1 MALPSSNISV
11 AMVKAELGAAT
22 NDVGQLCIHANVNK
36 WSKRKPINHSSVVPL
51 TEAQFAALK
60 YGINIFELPSTVG
73 SSYNTRNWAYNKPT
87 SLSPKRLTDFCQYE
101 KLAPVPLIQNHGTG
115 EIVFAKF
122 VNVNTNIMFNIPRTP
137 TALQG
142 YCLNIENIA
151 TEGGDVIAGNYYLAA
166 DVYPRGATSGN
177 PLYTIYS
184 LNKIGYSEGVYNE
197 DARSIRLNE
206 PDIPSGNYEYH
217 LYMSTHN
224 ETVPTGETR
233 KNYPIHWTSAYPN
246 KINMSVKTLAEQ
258 FTINFVG
265 IMPAS
270 GSWPD
275 GTTSTKIGALQN
287 YGNGSSDDFGTLRN
301 FIARFMITNR
311 TGRTVY
317 IPRNQLRVNYNYK
330 NTWTDGVISNT
341 YGSVATGGD
350 IVLSSGAS
358 TYFNSGT
365 LRLFPINIPSESIDI
380 TVFPNFK
387 LYYFNE
393 KAQVGDPNQY
403 EPFYHNPA
411 EPAVSLRFIN

>member
-1 MALPSSNISV
+1 MALPTTGLSTRLVGTTLGISSR
-11 AMVKAELGAAT
+11 
-22 NDVGQLCIHANVNK
+22 DVGTLCTHTKVNR
-36 WSKRKPINHSSVVPL
+36 WSKWKPINHTSVTGL

-60 YGINIFELPSTVG
+60 YGINIFELSSTVG
-73 SSYNTRNWAYNKPT
+73 PTYNTRNWTYNKPT
-87 SLSPKRLTDFCQYE
+87 SLSPKRLGDFRLYE
-101 KLAPVPLIQNHGTG
+101 HTAPVPFLKKHGTG

-122 VNVNTNIMFNIPRTP
+122 VNVNTNIMFDIPRTP
-137 TALQG
+137 TALQD

-166 DVYPRGATSGN
+166 DIYPRGATSGS
-177 PLYTIYS
+177 PLLTLYS

-197 DARSIRLNE
+197 DDRSIRLSE
-206 PDIPSGNYEYH
+206 PSIPAGNYEYH
-217 LYMSTHN
+217 LYLSTHN
-224 ETVPTGETR
+224 ATVPAGEIR
-233 KNYPIHWTSAYPN
+233 RNYPIHWISAYPN
-246 KINMSVKTLAEQ
+246 KINMSVKALEEQ

-265 IMPAS
+265 IMPAT

-301 FIARFMITNR
+301 FVARFMITNR

-317 IPRNQLRVNYNYK
+317 IPRSQLRVNYNYK

-341 YGSVATGGD
+341 YGSVATGSD

-358 TYFNSGT
+358 AFFNSGT
-365 LRLFPINIPSESIDI
+365 LRLFPNNIPSQSVDI
-380 TVFPNFK
+380 GVSPNFK
-387 LYYFNE
+387 LYYFNN
-393 KAQVGDPNQY
+393 KAQVGYPNQY
-403 EPFYHNPA
+403 EPFYHNPI

>member
-51 TEAQFAALK
+51 TEAQFAALR

-101 KLAPVPLIQNHGTG
+101 KSAPVPLIQNHGTG

-184 LNKIGYSEGVYNE
+184 LNKIGYSEGGYNE

-224 ETVPTGETR
+224 ETVPTGKIR

-246 KINMSVKTLAEQ
+246 KINMSVKTLEEQ

-265 IMPAS
+265 IMPAT
-270 GSWPD
+270 GAWPD

-301 FIARFMITNR
+301 FIARFKITNS
-311 TGRTVY
+311 TGQTVY
-317 IPRNQLRVNYNYK
+317 IPRSSLRVNYNYQ
-330 NTWTDGVISNT
+330 NVWTDASPSNT

-350 IVLSSGAS
+350 IIISNGAS
-358 TYFNSGT
+358 VYFNSGT
-365 LRLFPINIPSESIDI
+365 LRLFPINIPSGSIDI

-393 KAQVGDPNQY
+393 KAQVDDPNRY

-411 EPAVSLRFIN
+411 EPAVSLRFTN

>member
-1 MALPSSNISV
+1 MALPNSNISV
-11 AMVKAELGAAT
+11 AMVKAELGAST

-51 TEAQFAALK
+51 TEAQFATLK
-60 YGINIFELPSTVG
+60 YGINIFELSSTVG
-73 SSYNTRNWAYNKPT
+73 PTYNTRNWTYNKPT

-101 KLAPVPLIQNHGTG
+101 HNAPVPLIQNHGTG

-122 VNVNTNIMFNIPRTP
+122 VNVNTNIMFDIPRTP
-137 TALQG
+137 TELEG

-166 DVYPRGATSGN
+166 DIYPRGATSGS
-177 PLYTIYS
+177 PIYTIYS
-184 LNKIGYSEGVYNE
+184 RNKIGYSEGIYNE
-197 DARSIRLNE
+197 DDRSIRLDE
-206 PDIPSGNYEYH
+206 PSLPSGNYEYH

-224 ETVPTGETR
+224 ETVPAGEIR

-258 FTINFVG
+258 FTVEFVG

-270 GSWPD
+270 GAWPD
-275 GTTSTKIGALQN
+275 GTTSTKTEMLQN
-287 YGNGSSDDFGTLRN
+287 YGNGSSNDFGTLRN
-301 FIARFMITNR
+301 FVARFKITNH

-330 NTWTDGVISNT
+330 NIWTDGVISNT
-341 YGSVATGGD
+341 YGSVASGSD
-350 IVLSSGAS
+350 IVISNGAS
-358 TYFNSGT
+358 VYFNSAS
-365 LRLFPINIPSESIDI
+365 LRLLPTNIPSGSIDVD
-380 TVFPNFK
+380 VFPNFK
-387 LYYFNE
+387 LFYYNN
-393 KAQVGDPNQY
+393 KAQVDDDPY
-403 EPFYHNPA
+403 EPFTHASY

>member
-1 MALPSSNISV
+1 MALPNSNISV

-101 KLAPVPLIQNHGTG
+101 KSAPVPLIQNHGTG

-122 VNVNTNIMFNIPRTP
+122 VNVNTNIMFNTPRTP

-166 DVYPRGATSGN
+166 DIYPRGASSGT
-177 PLYTIYS
+177 PLATLYS
-184 LNKIGYSEGVYNE
+184 LQKIGYSTGTYNE
-197 DARSIRLNE
+197 DARSIRLSE
-206 PDIPSGNYEYH
+206 PSLPSGNYEYH
-217 LYMSTHN
+217 LYISTHN
-224 ETVPTGETR
+224 ETVPLGESR
-233 KNYPIHWTSAYPN
+233 KNYPINWTSAYPN
-246 KINMSVKTLAEQ
+246 KINMSVKALAEQ

-301 FIARFMITNR
+301 FIARFKITNS
-311 TGRTVY
+311 TGQTVY
-317 IPRNQLRVNYNYK
+317 IPRSSLRVNYNYQ
-330 NTWTDGVISNT
+330 NVWTDASPSNT

-350 IVLSSGAS
+350 IIISNGAS
-358 TYFNSGT
+358 VYFNSGT
-365 LRLFPINIPSESIDI
+365 LRLFPINIPSGSIDI

-393 KAQVGDPNQY
+393 KAQVDDPNRY

-411 EPAVSLRFIN
+411 EPAVSLRFTN